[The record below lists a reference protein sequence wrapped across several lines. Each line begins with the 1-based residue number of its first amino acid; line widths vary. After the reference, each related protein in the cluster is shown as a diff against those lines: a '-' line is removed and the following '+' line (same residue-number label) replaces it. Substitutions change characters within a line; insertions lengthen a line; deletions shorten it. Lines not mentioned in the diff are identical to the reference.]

1 MLTHSV
7 RERKRDKRSFFLSFG
22 KRVLT
27 YIVQERKKGKRSLVS
42 LGGQSDKRRIT
53 EVQESIL
60 QIYRCRA
67 SGYDE
72 IGTMITIR

>member
-1 MLTHSV
+1 M
-7 RERKRDKRSFFLSFG
+7 
-22 KRVLT
+22 
-27 YIVQERKKGKRSLVS
+27 VS

-72 IGTMITIR
+72 VRTMITIR